1 MSPVRESFFNIFAAT
16 LHIGGHNVRT
26 RHVVMTGDTKL
37 ILYAAMALKD
47 RLICEVPLCPVL
59 YCHFITQ
66 RTVFRNTL
74 CVVKNV
80 GVVGC
85 EAVLLSTNF

>member
-1 MSPVRESFFNIFAAT
+1 MSAVSYSFFNIFAST

-37 ILYAAMALKD
+37 ILYVALTLTD
-47 RLICEVPLCPVL
+47 QLINAVPLCPVL

-66 RTVFRNTL
+66 RTLFRNTL
-74 CVVKNV
+74 CVVKNA
-80 GVVGC
+80 GILEC
-85 EAVLLSTNF
+85 EAVLLGTNF